1 MQAMVEAFPQVTEYT
16 PFQLEG
22 YLSARTVGEALKR
35 SKELTAAS
43 LQSTLSTMG
52 MVDFGGF
59 RVDFSK
65 GNVGSRFVDIGVIGA
80 DGRLRY

>member
-1 MQAMVEAFPQVTEYT
+1 M
-16 PFQLEG
+16 
-22 YLSARTVGEALKR
+22 GEALKR